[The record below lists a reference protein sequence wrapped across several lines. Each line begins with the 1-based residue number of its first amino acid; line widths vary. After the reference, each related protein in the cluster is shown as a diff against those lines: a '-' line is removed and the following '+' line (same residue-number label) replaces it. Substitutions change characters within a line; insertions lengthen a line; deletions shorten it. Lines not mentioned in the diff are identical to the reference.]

1 MLGLG
6 CKNISTLHSKMIM
19 KKLPRSGKMLPLFG
33 LMVESFAYNAEE
45 LGLYLTGRRSS
56 GRILNIQEA
65 EWSDLH
71 LKHVLIQDVENKKY

>member
-19 KKLPRSGKMLPLFG
+19 KKLPRSGKVLPLFG
-33 LMVESFAYNAEE
+33 LIVESFAYHAEE
-45 LGLYLTGRRSS
+45 LGLYLTGRRRSS

-71 LKHVLIQDVENKKY
+71 LKRADT